1 MLPKLLIRHE
11 ASASLGKPEHT
22 FTGHSSGDTIE
33 QCVTHETKKNNN
45 PKPIVFRR
53 SAQANDTA
61 RLLNESVT
69 QSKRQ
74 LKPLI
79 KTINKSMIPS
89 MDKKKRL

>member
-1 MLPKLLIRHE
+1 
-11 ASASLGKPEHT
+11 
-22 FTGHSSGDTIE
+22 
-33 QCVTHETKKNNN
+33 
-45 PKPIVFRR
+45 VFRR

-69 QSKRQ
+69 LSKRQ
-74 LKPLI
+74 FKPLI